1 MTTKPQAAAVTR
13 RILMCEPLHYRISY
27 EINPWMHR
35 SNRIDGA
42 RALEQ
47 WRLLRAR
54 IEALG
59 VTVELIAQAPE
70 TPDMT
75 FTANAGV
82 LAGDRFIP
90 SNFRYAERQPEED
103 HFVRWF
109 RARGYRIEP
118 VHRPHYWEG
127 EGDVLPGD
135 GAIFAG
141 YRFRTEFR
149 ALDHL
154 EEALGQELVRLE
166 LSDERFYHLDTCFAP
181 LGEGR
186 ALYEPAAFTAAGRA
200 ELAARFDDLIAVAP
214 EESLRFA
221 CNALVVGKR
230 VVLNSGCPKTVRALA
245 ERGYEAIE
253 TPTDEFIKAG
263 GSVKCLTLMLDAFP
277 PAAGADGLVPAR
289 STGAR
294 SEV

>member
-1 MTTKPQAAAVTR
+1 MTR
-13 RILMCEPLHYRISY
+13 RVLMCEPLHYRIAY
-27 EINPWMHR
+27 EINPWMRR
-35 SNRIDGA
+35 SNRIDGL
-42 RALEQ
+42 RALDQ
-47 WRLLRAR
+47 WRRLREC

-59 VTVELIAQAPE
+59 VGVELIAQAPE

-90 SNFRYAERQPEED
+90 SNFRFPERQPEED
-103 HFVRWF
+103 YFVRWF

-135 GAIFAG
+135 DAIFAG

-154 EEALGQELVRLE
+154 EQALGRELVRLE

-181 LGEGR
+181 LGDGH
-186 ALYEPAAFTAAGRA
+186 ALYAPEGFTPAGRA
-200 ELAARFDDLIAVAP
+200 QLAARFDDLIAVPP

-221 CNALVVGKR
+221 CNALVVGR
-230 VVLNSGCPKTVRALA
+230 QVVLNSGCPRTTRALA

-277 PAAGADGLVPAR
+277 PATGPGAPTPALGAGARAE
-289 STGAR
+289 A
-294 SEV
+294 